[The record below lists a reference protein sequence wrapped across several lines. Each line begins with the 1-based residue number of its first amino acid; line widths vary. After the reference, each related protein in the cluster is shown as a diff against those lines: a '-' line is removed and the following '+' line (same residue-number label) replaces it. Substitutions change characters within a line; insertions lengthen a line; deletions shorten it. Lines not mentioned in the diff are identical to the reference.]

1 MKTLKLKNLS
11 IYKTLSTLSLM
22 GINVSLMGQT
32 GVAMVRPLAISNSS
46 TTNTKFFYGN
56 GGARIPIN
64 TSTTTASNKIN
75 TQSNLSRATKNDSA
89 KYFYRNG
96 VKIPI
101 FETKKITSSPIKNES
116 LIGNKNDDIKPS
128 TYNPQPLSPNITY
141 IKIVSSKYKK
151 PNENSEV
158 TLEKMYV
165 DLNSIKK
172 QTNVT
177 GETSTNVPPVPLG
190 PEKPEEDLF
199 IAVRV
204 PVIPISNTYLP
215 RYRSKLQTI
224 PE

>member
-1 MKTLKLKNLS
+1 MKTLKFKNLS
-11 IYKTLSTLSLM
+11 VYKTLSTLSLI
-22 GINVSLMGQT
+22 GVNLGLMVQT
-32 GVAMVRPLAISNSS
+32 GVAMVRPLAISNSP
-46 TTNTKFFYGN
+46 TTNTKFFYGS
-56 GGARIPIN
+56 GGAKIPIN
-64 TSTTTASNKIN
+64 TSTTTTYNK
-75 TQSNLSRATKNDSA
+75 TSAQSTLPTTTKNEST

-96 VKIPI
+96 ARVPI

-116 LIGNKNDDIKPS
+116 LIGNKNDDIKSS

-151 PNENSEV
+151 PTENSEV
-158 TLEKMYV
+158 TLEKVYV

-172 QTNVT
+172 QTHVND
-177 GETSTNVPPVPLG
+177 EISSNLPPVTLG

-204 PVIPISNTYLP
+204 PVIPVSNTYLP